1 MLHKDECALR
11 RRRYHMPSVPSCFS
25 VKTFK
30 SVVNGAKGSRKS
42 MLERGGQQLGLDQTR
57 WNVDQRALTE
67 FAPYW
72 DPSKDVIQNAL
83 NFFRNMSLDK
93 VRRMKVGGELND
105 DSVGKV
111 VWADVR
117 NRFVAVYVRRK
128 RTVYYAS
135 TGGASERAVACPT
148 GCRIVRVNFTNT
160 GTTAMVKCER
170 LVRALLQTVWGVRQ
184 HHRYHRQ
191 PSLRAALQDEFA
203 NTQRRLQQRQQ
214 RQHVQEKRNKA
225 AKKIQRTYRDH
236 RTKIQ
241 KNRNKAAKKIQRTYR
256 DHRTKKL
263 KHQADVEEFR
273 TRMIQKKR
281 NRTVKKIQQTYR
293 DHRAKM
299 WSRYFKPV
307 NTPPTGDACK
317 LRYFYESMNLSK
329 KLGGGEYGTIKLYIP
344 PNNKNAYKM
353 RNNFALRMPHMV
365 IKKFTYKGREGEA
378 DSKKEFQDHRELWNL
393 LVESHKDDPTYYNSV
408 WVTKPV
414 YYGKCGSF
422 SYMASEYISGVNTV
436 KPVLIRDHL
445 EKLAKD
451 YDTKKITKE
460 TFEDK
465 LRLLRNAL
473 IDILTELNTYGY
485 SHTDLHDGNM
495 LYDNAPGRKV
505 PIRLIDIGLIDN
517 KKVVECY
524 SKGKSCIFPEVGD
537 NTSEWLRI
545 VLKYGFSQAI
555 VRYPIYRPFWA
566 LVKTAL
572 GFRPLTLLNNREAE
586 LVKRFV
592 APYKPQTPGV
602 NWGF

>member
-72 DPSKDVIQNAL
+72 DPRKDVIQNAL

-93 VRRMKVGGELND
+93 VRRMKVGGEWND
-105 DSVGKV
+105 DSVGKI

-128 RTVYYAS
+128 GTVYYAS
-135 TGGASERAVACPT
+135 TGGASERAVSCPT
-148 GCRIVRVNFTNT
+148 GCRIVRVDFANT
-160 GTTAMVKCER
+160 GTDMMKCER
-170 LVRALLQTVWGVRQ
+170 LVRALLQTVWGIRQ

-191 PSLRAALQDEFA
+191 PLLRAVLQDEFA

-214 RQHVQEKRNKA
+214 RQ
-225 AKKIQRTYRDH
+225 QR
-236 RTKIQ
+236 
-241 KNRNKAAKKIQRTYR
+241 QR
-256 DHRTKKL
+256 
-263 KHQADVEEFR
+263 DVEEFR
-273 TRMIQKKR
+273 KRMIQKKK

-307 NTPPTGDACK
+307 NTPQMGDACK
-317 LRYFYESMNLSK
+317 LRDYYQSMNNSK
-329 KLGGGEYGTIKLYIP
+329 ILGGGEYGQIKLYIP

-353 RNNFALRMPHMV
+353 RNNFALRMPQVV
-365 IKKFTYKGREGEA
+365 IKKFTYRGKEGEE
-378 DSKKEFQDHRELWNL
+378 DSKKEYGDHRELWNL
-393 LVESHKDDPTYYNSV
+393 LVENHKDDPTYYNSV

-414 YYGKCGSF
+414 YYGKCGPT

-460 TFEDK
+460 TFKDK
-465 LRLLRNAL
+465 LRLLKNAL
-473 IDILTELNTYGY
+473 IDILEELNTYGY

-524 SKGKSCIFPEVGD
+524 TLGKSCLFRNEPGD

-545 VLKYGFSQAI
+545 VLKYGFSKAFI
-555 VRYPIYRPFWA
+555 RYPNYRPFWA

-572 GFRPLTLLNNREAE
+572 GFVPLTLLDNREAD

-592 APYKPQTPGV
+592 APYKAGFPYV